1 VEGANL
7 FKTLTRL
14 LLVLIIAAGL
24 FWFFAPRFFSN
35 AANSIVS
42 SIDPSVAQAQGL
54 AQFVPAGSTTMDQG
68 KSGDLQVNISSL
80 EPDTTY
86 DITLDQ
92 GQCGVESKD
101 LGQVTT
107 DDNGNFYAEL
117 PLKTLDTSQTWF
129 VDIHDQDAQGS
140 SVACGQL
147 QTNQDASNQAG
158 ISAQPGTNVFNG
170 SQPLP
175 NDSGNADSTPTTT
188 PSTPSGLPNTGAN
201 PGSGQ
206 YDNNTNPRKY

>member
-1 VEGANL
+1 M

-14 LLVLIIAAGL
+14 LLVLIIVAGL
-24 FWFFAPRFFSN
+24 LWFFAPHLFSN
-35 AANSIVS
+35 AANSLVS
-42 SIDPSVAQAQGL
+42 SVDPSVAQAQGL

-68 KSGDLQVNISSL
+68 KSGDLQVNVSSL
-80 EPDTTY
+80 QPDTTY

-92 GQCGVESKD
+92 GQCGAESKD

-107 DDNGNFYAEL
+107 DGNGGFYAEL
-117 PLKTLDTSQTWF
+117 PLKTLDVSQAWF
-129 VDIHDQDAQGS
+129 VDVHDQDAQGS

-147 QTNQDASNQAG
+147 QTNQDASTQAG
-158 ISAQPGTNVFNG
+158 ISVQSSTNVFSG

-175 NDSGNADSTPTTT
+175 NDSNNADGTPTATTT